1 MIYSHILIVD
11 SFLNNNIVINKPIW
25 LDEGMANY
33 LDISY
38 TDSSKFIIEEMLS
51 EVLEAKKDE
60 DKLIEEEKVFFDN
73 MIKILEE
80 NNIDLSNLNK
90 VMRDKE
96 GRMKVSTILGTMGI
110 NFSKFVMP
118 EGIPIDVVGFSISSQ
133 NA

>member
-1 MIYSHILIVD
+1 
-11 SFLNNNIVINKPIW
+11 
-25 LDEGMANY
+25 MANY